1 MGLECLLS
9 QIFRRDV
16 YLNAIQ
22 VCLGHVDR
30 SLPKWSKHT
39 DSAIGFRGREFANL
53 DGVTTRQN
61 RIFKSPICPYVRSAR
76 APQAQAHLCRART
89 SQKYA
94 RSVQASRQSLCRAPD
109 VGREPVFA
117 LADLRSFLQQQCQIR
132 LRLTDRKRCNI
143 GSRNSAVRQIEALRM
158 DHLRWTY
165 VGCQHHGL

>member
-76 APQAQAHLCRART
+76 AH
-89 SQKYA
+89 
-94 RSVQASRQSLCRAPD
+94 
-109 VGREPVFA
+109 
-117 LADLRSFLQQQCQIR
+117 R
-132 LRLTDRKRCNI
+132 LKR
-143 GSRNSAVRQIEALRM
+143 
-158 DHLRWTY
+158 TY
-165 VGCQHHGL
+165 VAREHRRNMRALFRQVANHFAAHQM